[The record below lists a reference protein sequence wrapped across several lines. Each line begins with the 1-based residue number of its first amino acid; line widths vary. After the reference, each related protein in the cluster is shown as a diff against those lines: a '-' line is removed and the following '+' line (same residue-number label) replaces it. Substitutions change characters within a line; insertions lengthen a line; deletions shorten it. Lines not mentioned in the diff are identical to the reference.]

1 MKKSILCN
9 FSVLICI
16 LFLSNPDANAQTAA
30 EIDSLNAIIE
40 HGNDSLKIDALNEL
54 SILFCESDLLR
65 AEMNARNAIALSKKT
80 GSKSLLARSMLRLGS
95 VYDYK
100 EKFDSA
106 SMVYYQALRI
116 AESINDSLTM
126 GKIYMNIGVMHY
138 FQGNINEAD
147 KFYLLSTG
155 LFSRLGNDE
164 NLSKAYNNLGTVR
177 RKQDKYDEAISYYN
191 KSLQLKKKLNDIR
204 GANKTYFNIAIVYE
218 YKGLLDS
225 SIAIIKQSIL
235 FDQSKKDFFSLTH
248 DYITLGEIYTKKN
261 DLVNALANYDTAIFL
276 LKSYPNN
283 YLYLKVY
290 QGKLSVDTL
299 LNNYKDALYHSQ
311 KITEYKDLLYNEEI
325 NSKTATIAAIY
336 ENEKKEEKIKLQTKQ
351 LKQKNVIL
359 ILGLILLG
367 LISVLAGVIY
377 YSLQRKKKDN
387 LLLSKQKREI
397 EAKTEQV
404 KNQAEEIARHQS
416 QMNPHF
422 VYNALSSI
430 QHIISEQKV
439 DLANQQIGEFAKLMR
454 ATLNNADKRAVTLEE
469 EIDFLKR
476 YIAFEQKNS
485 ATPFSFE
492 IHTDTGLD
500 IENTAIPA
508 MLIQPLL
515 ENSIKHGIADKT
527 DGRLKLLFTR
537 KENALHI
544 LIDDNGNGRK
554 QKTYM
559 SHASKAVSIIEKR
572 INAFNEEHS
581 FVQTKPITYIDKK
594 DSNGQAIGTV
604 AEIVLFYQE
613 LY

>member
-9 FSVLICI
+9 FSVLIGV
-16 LFLSNPDANAQTAA
+16 LFLSNHDANAQTAV

-40 HGNDSLKIDALNEL
+40 YGNDSLKIDALNEL

-80 GSKSLLARSMLRLGS
+80 GSQSLLARSMLRLGS

-126 GKIYMNIGVMHY
+126 AKIYMNIGVMHY

-147 KFYLLSTG
+147 KFYLLSAG

-164 NLSKAYNNLGTVR
+164 NLSKVYNNLGTVR
-177 RKQDKYDEAISYYN
+177 RKQNNYDEAISYYN

-218 YKGLLDS
+218 YKGLFDS

-248 DYITLGEIYTKKN
+248 DYITLGEIYTRKN
-261 DLVNALANYDTAIFL
+261 DLVNALANYDTAIIL
-276 LKSYPNN
+276 LKSYPSN
-283 YLYLKVY
+283 YLSIKVY

-422 VYNALSSI
+422 VYNALGSI
-430 QHIISEQKV
+430 QNIIADNKLV
-439 DLANQQIGEFAKLMR
+439 LANEQISEFAKLMR
-454 ATLNNADKRAVTLEE
+454 ATLNNADKRYITLEE

-476 YIAFEQKNS
+476 YIF
-485 ATPFSFE
+485 F
-492 IHTDTGLD
+492 
-500 IENTAIPA
+500 
-508 MLIQPLL
+508 
-515 ENSIKHGIADKT
+515 
-527 DGRLKLLFTR
+527 
-537 KENALHI
+537 
-544 LIDDNGNGRK
+544 
-554 QKTYM
+554 
-559 SHASKAVSIIEKR
+559 
-572 INAFNEEHS
+572 
-581 FVQTKPITYIDKK
+581 
-594 DSNGQAIGTV
+594 
-604 AEIVLFYQE
+604 
-613 LY
+613 